1 MEGLEGD
8 NIPIEARV
16 VAIADVFDALTT
28 ERPYKKAF
36 TVEKAVEI
44 MTKDMIG
51 SFDPV
56 LLDLFFGQM
65 DEIYEIKKRLEDR
78 I

>member
-1 MEGLEGD
+1 
-8 NIPIEARV
+8 
-16 VAIADVFDALTT
+16 
-28 ERPYKKAF
+28 
-36 TVEKAVEI
+36 